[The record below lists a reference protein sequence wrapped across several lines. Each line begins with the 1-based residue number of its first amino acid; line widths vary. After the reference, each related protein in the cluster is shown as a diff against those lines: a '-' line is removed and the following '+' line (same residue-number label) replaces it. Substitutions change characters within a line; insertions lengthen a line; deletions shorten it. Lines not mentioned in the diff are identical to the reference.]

1 MTPVPRRG
9 LSLIPLWGIIETY
22 KAFITG
28 RTSAM
33 KEETKP
39 KLRKRLKRIEGQVA
53 GLVKMLDEDR
63 YCVDILTQVAAVR
76 SALDAVG
83 VLLITDHIEGCLV
96 GHGTGSEHHC
106 AKAMTQ
112 QELVEEVR
120 TALGRFL
127 P

>member
-1 MTPVPRRG
+1 MQ
-9 LSLIPLWGIIETY
+9 
-22 KAFITG
+22 
-28 RTSAM
+28 
-33 KEETKP
+33 EEAKS
-39 KLRKRLKRIEGQVA
+39 KVQKRLNRIAGQVA
-53 GLVKMLDEDR
+53 GLQKMIEEDR

-83 VLLITDHIEGCLV
+83 VLLLTDHIEGCLI

-112 QELVEEVR
+112 TELVDEVR